1 MWKEEVE
8 IEAFKNA
15 VQGQLAALEEIF
27 RSQDELESADPGMA
41 SRFINKIID
50 NIQIDITNV
59 YARLEDDLSNPS
71 RPWCFGATL
80 GSINIFTANDDW
92 ERDFVTDQDITKKV
106 IKLNNFAMFMN
117 WSDNLD
123 ASQLNI
129 SLMSGDVLLENLQIK
144 NTLFDNMPLP
154 FKLHYGKVG

>member
-117 WSDNLD
+117 WSDKPED
-123 ASQLNI
+123 VFFDHITQTGYDI
-129 SLMSGDVLLENLQIK
+129 DSLSDEL
-144 NTLFDNMPLP
+144 
-154 FKLHYGKVG
+154 